1 MCLNI
6 FSQKIMQ
13 WRIQKF
19 SSRKL
24 SSFNWFIPY
33 LILPFHPI
41 TFKAAWKFIGTVIKD
56 FVILQFFEKWKIYKI
71 PIVNVQIPLDD
82 QIPFIPEKVEVY
94 IHFINFWLSPIT
106 MLFFRLGPRQALPA
120 AKTFLFYITKAYSEA
135 TKVYSYRLS
144 TTDRPDYK
152 KGRHFKAIHR
162 LDPHYLCV
170 PSLHVAIVVL
180 TFSFFK
186 TIFERANFTQEEKKN
201 WNEELYSGALA
212 ITESVL
218 FVKQHSVNCVS
229 AAMYMM
235 TKITPFI
242 TAQEAQDFI
251 SHIFENSPEIDQEKR
266 IEIVKHIMNMFN
278 QFSQES
284 RLTNGKFLFKTGL
297 QNILKKQIRHNFFYF
312 RERCIGRPSFRHSL
326 TLGILNSILFFC
338 KKKQTIQNPYGLSK
352 SADCS
357 RCWLRHDYST
367 G

>member
-1 MCLNI
+1 MYNAEALHYQHYLKKIIILLYDKKMCLNI

-106 MLFFRLGPRQALPA
+106 MLFFRLGLRQALPA

-284 RLTNGKFLFKTGL
+284 
-297 QNILKKQIRHNFFYF
+297 
-312 RERCIGRPSFRHSL
+312 
-326 TLGILNSILFFC
+326 
-338 KKKQTIQNPYGLSK
+338 KQTDKWEVPIQN
-352 SADCS
+352 
-357 RCWLRHDYST
+357 WLTEHSQKT
-367 G
+367 NQA